1 MIYNILKSESDIRIM
16 GRILKNNTVAISRRL
31 SICLPCTK
39 LWRRPGAALFTHANG
54 RWGGV
59 KP

>member
-1 MIYNILKSESDIRIM
+1 MVYTFKKVKSDIRIK

-39 LWRRPGAALFTHANG
+39 VWRRPGVALFTHANG
-54 RWGGV
+54 
-59 KP
+59 